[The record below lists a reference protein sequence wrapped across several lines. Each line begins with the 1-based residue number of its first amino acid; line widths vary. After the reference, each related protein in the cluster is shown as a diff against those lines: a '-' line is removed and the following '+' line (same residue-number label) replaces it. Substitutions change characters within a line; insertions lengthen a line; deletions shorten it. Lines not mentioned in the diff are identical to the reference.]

1 MFVSFVDIV
10 DEWRWFFELLGGA
23 ALLALLIA
31 VVCVV
36 MASSID

>member
-23 ALLALLIA
+23 ALLGLLLA
-31 VVCVV
+31 VVSV
-36 MASSID
+36 ALQSSID